1 MFNSATLLARR
12 ADTSF
17 TPTNSKNIMRYQ
29 SSRYGNP
36 VEFQYYVQGQSPE
49 EIAKRLKRNKHTVQR
64 WLTGKQKMPWWI
76 PEILR
81 LQRLEYDLWMHQV
94 GLGSRRTKL
103 GVARADVIDF
113 PDFRPPIDQPTS
125 PDTGHDNSQA
135 A

>member
-1 MFNSATLLARR
+1 MFNSATFLARL
-12 ADTSF
+12 ANTSF

-36 VEFQYYVQGQSPE
+36 VEFQYYAQGQSAE
-49 EIAKRLKRNKHTVQR
+49 EVAKRLKRDKRTVQR
-64 WLTGKQKMPWWI
+64 WLNGKQKTPWWI

-94 GLGSRRTKL
+94 GLGRHRNKL
-103 GVARADVIDF
+103 GAARAEVIAF
-113 PDFRPPIDQPTS
+113 TDFRPPIDQPTS
-125 PDTGHDNSQA
+125 PDTGHGNSQA